1 MKKTVLFLSAMGLLC
16 THAFAQPT
24 NGLMIH
30 YPFHGNTNDYSVN
43 GRTATTSNTTYGF
56 GQDGIASHSISTAN
70 TNSELYYNFATP
82 PEAAAKNALQEF
94 TIATWVKLN
103 SNSNTNYSNICEF
116 GNSDLFFRL
125 NNTGVGGVSTPEFG
139 YFANDGT
146 WQGSG
151 DISVTGQS
159 LAYWQNWNHLVL
171 KSYINPPANDRI
183 FELFVNGAIYATLT
197 VSGSTAVTTINH
209 SGNIGPNETK
219 MAIGYRPGN
228 NILDLDGN
236 LQHFFL
242 YNRALTNNEINTLYT
257 NDFCTPTTSTLT
269 ASACNNYS
277 LNGQMYSTSGTYTQ
291 TLTNADGCDSTLT
304 LNLTIYDHPTP
315 VVTVTGNTASTPLV
329 SGAIYQWYDCNT
341 GQAINGATNNTFTAT
356 YASNYQV
363 VDEFCFLSS
372 DCVSITVLGVEEDL
386 LSDVTLYPNPAIESV
401 KISGLK
407 DEAAVVI
414 VDGTGR
420 MIAQHQVK
428 SSEQSISLAELAA
441 GSYTVVIQS
450 NDKVL
455 RQPLQITK

>member
-16 THAFAQPT
+16 THAFAQPS

-56 GQDGIASHSISTAN
+56 GQDGIANHSISTN
-70 TNSELYYNFATP
+70 SPLSELYYNFSTP
-82 PEAAAKNALQEF
+82 TELAAKNALQEF

-103 SNSNTNYSNICEF
+103 SASTTYSNICEF
-116 GNSDLFFRL
+116 GNSDLFLRF
-125 NNTGVGGVSTPEFG
+125 NNNGSITPEFG
-139 YFANDGT
+139 YFATDGT

-151 DISVTGQS
+151 DISVPGQVLS
-159 LAYWQNWNHLVL
+159 YWQTWRHVVL
-171 KSYINPPANDRI
+171 KSYLVVATGNRI
-183 FELFVNGAIYATLT
+183 CELFVNGVSYATLN
-197 VSGSTAVTTINH
+197 VPSQSAMINH
-209 SGNIGPNETK
+209 SGNAGSYETR
-219 MAIGYRPGN
+219 MSIGYRPGN

-277 LNGQMYSTSGTYTQ
+277 LNGQMYSSSGTYTQ

-304 LNLTIYDHPTP
+304 LNLTIYDHPAP

-341 GQAINGATNNTFTAT
+341 GQAISGATNNTFTAT
-356 YASNYQV
+356 YSSEYQV
-363 VDEFCFLSS
+363 ADEFCFLSS
-372 DCVSITVLGVEEDL
+372 DCVLITVLGVEEDL
-386 LSDVTLYPNPAIESV
+386 LSEVTLYPNPATESV
-401 KISGLK
+401 HISGLK
-407 DEAAVVI
+407 NEAELVI

-420 MIAQHQVK
+420 MITQHQVK

-450 NDKVL
+450 NGKVL